1 MGNKIKLLNKNF
13 ALMVV
18 GQIISLFGNAIL
30 RFALPLYLLK
40 ETGSAALFGLV
51 SACSFIPMILLTPF
65 GGIIADRVNK
75 KYVMV
80 ALDFITALVM
90 IVFTIFIGKANL
102 VVLIIIT
109 LMILYGIQ
117 GAYQPSVQASL
128 PFLVD
133 KEDLLKGNAIINQ
146 VSALANLIGPIIGGL
161 LYGVY
166 GLTPILIASIACFI
180 LAIIMEI
187 IMKIPYEKNETNNSV
202 VSIVKN
208 DIKISIGFVVKEKP
222 ILFRTIIIIA
232 LFNLALTSVI
242 IVGIPVIITTTL
254 KMSSEAYGITQGVIA
269 SGGLFGGVLTGVLVK
284 KLKISNSYILL
295 FLDILALI
303 PIGLTLMSELPATI
317 SYIIITVSCFFIMTV
332 STIFSIQMITF
343 IQRETPGY
351 LIGKV
356 MSICITI
363 GMCAQPI
370 GQLVYGYLFE
380 TLKNNNS
387 LIIFGAFLV
396 GGIITFISKKIFSK
410 LEHLGDIEEEDLN
423 IKDSI
428 IEEIN

>member
-1 MGNKIKLLNKNF
+1 MENKMKLLNKNF
-13 ALMVV
+13 TLMVI

-30 RFALPLYLLK
+30 RFALPLYLLE
-40 ETGSAALFGLV
+40 ETGSASLFGLV

-75 KYVMV
+75 KYIMV
-80 ALDFITALVM
+80 ALDLITVLVM
-90 IVFTIFIGKANL
+90 SGFTIFIGKANL

-128 PFLVD
+128 PFLID

-166 GLTPILIASIACFI
+166 GLVPILIVSIVCFI
-180 LAIIMEI
+180 LAIIMEV
-187 IMKIPYEKNETNNSV
+187 IMKIPYIKNQTTDSI
-202 VSIVKN
+202 VSIVKD
-208 DIKISIGFVVKEKP
+208 DIKTSIGFVVKEKP
-222 ILFRTIIIIA
+222 VLFKTIIIIA
-232 LFNLALTSVI
+232 LFNLVLTSMI

-254 KMSSEAYGITQGVIA
+254 KMSSQAYGIIQGVIA
-269 SGGLFGGVLTGVLVK
+269 SGGLFGGILTGLLVK
-284 KLKISNSYILL
+284 KLKISNSYIILL
-295 FLDILALI
+295 LDILALI
-303 PIGLTLMSELPATI
+303 PMGLTIMFKMPATI
-317 SYIIITVSCFFIMTV
+317 SYIIITICCFFIMTV

-356 MSICITI
+356 MSICLAI

-370 GQLVYGYLFE
+370 GQLIYGYLFE
-380 TLKNNNS
+380 ILKDSNS
-387 LIIFGAFLV
+387 LIIFGAFLAGV
-396 GGIITFISKKIFSK
+396 IVVFISKNVFSK
-410 LEHLGDIEEEDLN
+410 LESLGELGGEELN
-423 IKDSI
+423 LKDSI
-428 IEEIN
+428 IEEVN

>member
-1 MGNKIKLLNKNF
+1 MENKIKLLNKNF
-13 ALMVV
+13 TLMVI

-30 RFALPLYLLK
+30 RFALPLYLLE
-40 ETGSAALFGLV
+40 ETGSASLFGLV

-80 ALDFITALVM
+80 ALDLITVLVM
-90 IVFTIFIGKANL
+90 IGFTIFIGKANL
-102 VVLIIIT
+102 VVLIIVT

-166 GLTPILIASIACFI
+166 GLTPILIASIVCFI
-180 LAIIMEI
+180 LAIIMEM
-187 IMKIPYEKNETNNSV
+187 IMKIPYIKNETTDSI
-202 VSIVKN
+202 VSIVKD
-208 DIKISIGFVVKEKP
+208 DIKTSISFVVKEKP
-222 ILFRTIIIIA
+222 VLFRTIIIIS
-232 LFNLALTSVI
+232 LFNLVLTSMI

-254 KMSSEAYGITQGVIA
+254 NMSSQAYGITQGVIA
-269 SGGLFGGVLTGVLVK
+269 LGGVFGGILTGVLVK
-284 KLKISNSYILL
+284 KLKISNSYMILL
-295 FLDILALI
+295 FDILALI
-303 PIGLTLMSELPATI
+303 PIGLTLMFELPATI
-317 SYIIITVSCFFIMTV
+317 SYIIITVCCFFIMTV
-332 STIFSIQMITF
+332 STIFSIQVIAF
-343 IQRETPGY
+343 IQGETPGY

-356 MSICITI
+356 MSICLAI

-370 GQLVYGYLFE
+370 GQLIYGYLFE
-380 TLKNNNS
+380 ILKNNIS
-387 LIIFGAFLV
+387 LIIFGAFLA
-396 GGIITFISKKIFSK
+396 GGIITFISKKVFTK
-410 LEHLGDIEEEDLN
+410 L
-423 IKDSI
+423 KDF
-428 IEEIN
+428 EKVD

>member
-1 MGNKIKLLNKNF
+1 MENKIKLLNKNF
-13 ALMVV
+13 TLMVI

-30 RFALPLYLLK
+30 RFALPLYLL
-40 ETGSAALFGLV
+40 EQTGSAALFGLV

-80 ALDFITALVM
+80 ALDIITAIVM
-90 IVFTIFIGKANL
+90 IGFTIFVGNTNL
-102 VVLIIIT
+102 VVLIIVT

-166 GLTPILIASIACFI
+166 GLKPILLSSIICFV
-180 LAIIMEI
+180 LAVIIEM
-187 IMKIPYEKNETNNSV
+187 IMKIPYVKSEITEGII
-202 VSIVKN
+202 SIVKN
-208 DIKISIGFVVKEKP
+208 DIKTSVTFVIKEKP
-222 ILFRTIIIIA
+222 VLFRTIIIIA
-232 LFNLALTSVI
+232 LFNLVITSMI

-254 KMSSEAYGITQGVIA
+254 EMSSQAYGFTQGAIA
-269 SGGLFGGVLTGVLVK
+269 LGGLAGGILTGVFVK
-284 KLKISNSYILL
+284 KLRISTSYIIL

-303 PIGLTLMSELPATI
+303 PMGLTLMVGAPAKI
-317 SYIIITVSCFFIMTV
+317 SYFIITICCFFIMTV
-332 STIFSIQMITF
+332 STMFSIQMITF
-343 IQRETPGY
+343 IQQQTPGY

-356 MSICITI
+356 MSICLAI
-363 GMCAQPI
+363 GMCAQPV
-370 GQLVYGYLFE
+370 GQVIYGFLFE
-380 TLKNNNS
+380 GLNNNIY
-387 LIIFGAFLV
+387 LIVFGAFLV
-396 GGIITFISKKIFSK
+396 GCVIVFMSKKVFSK
-410 LEHLGDIEEEDLN
+410 LIDFEN
-423 IKDSI
+423 
-428 IEEIN
+428 

>member
-1 MGNKIKLLNKNF
+1 
-13 ALMVV
+13 MVT

-30 RFALPLYLLK
+30 RFALPLYLL
-40 ETGSAALFGLV
+40 EESGSAALFGLV
-51 SACSFIPMILLTPF
+51 SACSFITMILMTPF

-75 KYVMV
+75 KYAMV
-80 ALDFITALVM
+80 ALDLITALVM

-128 PFLVD
+128 PFLVA

-146 VSALANLIGPIIGGL
+146 VGALANLIGPIIGGL
-161 LYGVY
+161 LYGIY
-166 GLTPILIASIACFI
+166 GLTPILIASIGCFI
-180 LAIIMEI
+180 LAIIMEM
-187 IMKIPYEKNETNNSV
+187 IMKIPYIKNEITDSI

-222 ILFRTIIIIA
+222 VLFRTIIIIA
-232 LFNLALTSVI
+232 LFNLVLTSMI

-254 KMSSEAYGITQGVIA
+254 KMSSQAYGIIQGVIA
-269 SGGLFGGVLTGVLVK
+269 LGGLFGGILTGVLVQ
-284 KLKISNSYILL
+284 KLRISNNYIIL

-303 PIGLTLMSELPATI
+303 PMGLTLMFELPATI
-317 SYIIITVSCFFIMTV
+317 SYIIITVCCFFIMTV

-343 IQRETPGY
+343 IQGETPRY

-356 MSICITI
+356 MSICLAI

-370 GQLVYGYLFE
+370 GQLIYGYLFE
-380 TLKNNNS
+380 KLKNNNS
-387 LIIFGAFLV
+387 LIIFGAFLA
-396 GGIITFISKKIFSK
+396 GGIITFISKNVFIK
-410 LEHLGDIEEEDLN
+410 LESLGDIEREGSN